1 VKFRLEQRIPGT
13 VEEVEE
19 AYADPELFAH
29 LRELDDL
36 GRPDLLERVDD
47 GDLLHLRVRYAFTG
61 ELGPPLTAVVEPSRI
76 TWVEESTHDRRT
88 HRTTFHIVAD
98 HYPDRLKCA
107 GTVELRD
114 DGAGG
119 TIRLAEGA
127 LDVGI
132 PLVGRK
138 IERAVV
144 DGLVDQ
150 AATQARVVGE
160 WLVSRRQAQP

>member
-1 VKFRLEQRIPGT
+1 MKFRLEQRIPAPID
-13 VEEVEE
+13 EVEA
-19 AYADPELFAH
+19 AYVDPELFAH
-29 LRELDDL
+29 LKELVDL
-36 GRPDLLERVDD
+36 GRPDLLEKVQE
-47 GDLLHLRVRYAFTG
+47 GDLVHLRVRYAFTG
-61 ELGPPLTAVVEPSRI
+61 ELGPPLTAMVEPSRI
-76 TWVEESTHDRRT
+76 TWVEVSTHDCRS

-107 GTVELRD
+107 GTVELHD

-119 TIRLAEGA
+119 TLRVAEGA

-144 DGLVDQ
+144 GGLDGQ